1 MTIVTVMTDLTNPA
15 QLRVVMGLSTVSIN
29 TLKVATYNPV
39 SGQNL
44 AQLSEL
50 TRFEML
56 FVLPRVSTSKKIW
69 VDNFL
74 CGFKPVTTPFLKRG
88 KISTKIV
95 EICSYYWIEF
105 SKWLFMLPIV

>member
-1 MTIVTVMTDLTNPA
+1 MRENLTRA
-15 QLRVVMGLSTVSIN
+15 LSTVSMV
-29 TLKVATYNPV
+29 TVNPV

-50 TRFEML
+50 TRFEIL

-95 EICSYYWIEF
+95 EICSCYWIEF
-105 SKWLFMLPIV
+105 SKWLFMLPSV